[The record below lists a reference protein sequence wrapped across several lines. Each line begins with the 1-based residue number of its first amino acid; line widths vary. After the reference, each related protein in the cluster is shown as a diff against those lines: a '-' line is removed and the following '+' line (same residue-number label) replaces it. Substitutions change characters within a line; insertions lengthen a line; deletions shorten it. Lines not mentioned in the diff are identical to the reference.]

1 MQQFAAFIMRG
12 RIQAMLV
19 AALFGILSLV
29 LPVLQPLATVVSGAV
44 VALVALRLGA
54 REGMFVILGAAL
66 GVAVAAALM
75 LGNPMP
81 ALLMGLVLWI
91 PVWGMALLLR
101 SSVSLALSF
110 QVAALLGGLIIV
122 AVYLLLP
129 DPAAWWR
136 EKWDTLMI
144 PAMQQAGMGDA
155 EQLRQA
161 LAPVVSRMT
170 GALATAQAVT
180 LLCSLMVGRWWQAL
194 LYNPGGFGREFRD
207 LRLGGALAYSGIAVL
222 GLAFFASGAMGG
234 IARDVLLILVALYMF
249 QGLALAHAVAA
260 GRHAAWLM
268 ALYTLMAI
276 ALPFAAVALAGVG
289 FADHWLNIRSRFGAG
304 GTPPGGAPPRDESD
318 VRRDV

>member
-19 AALFGILSLV
+19 AVLFGILSLA
-29 LPVLQPLATVVSGAV
+29 LPILQPLATVVSGAV
-44 VALVALRLGA
+44 IALVTLRLGA
-54 REGMFVILGAAL
+54 REGMFVILGVAL
-66 GVAVAAALM
+66 GVAALAS
-75 LGNPMP
+75 LIVGNPMP
-81 ALLMGLVLWI
+81 ALLLGLVLWL
-91 PVWGMALLLR
+91 PVWGVALLLR
-101 SSVSLALSF
+101 GTLSLALSF
-110 QVAALLGGLIIV
+110 QVAALLGGLIV
-122 AVYLLLP
+122 AAIYLLLP

-136 EKWDTLMI
+136 EKWDAVMI

-155 EQLRQA
+155 GQLRQA

-170 GALATAQAVT
+170 GALATAQVVT

-207 LRLGGALAYSGIAVL
+207 LHLGGALAYPGLAVL

-234 IARDVLLILVALYMF
+234 MARDLLLMLVALYMF

-260 GRHAAWLM
+260 GRPVAWLM

-276 ALPFAAVALAGVG
+276 ALPFVAVVLAGVG
-289 FADHWLNIRSRFGAG
+289 FADHWLNIRSKFGAG
-304 GTPPGGAPPRDESD
+304 GTPPGSAPPKGESD
-318 VRRDV
+318 ARRDI